1 MMIKR
6 ISVSAFKSLVD
17 FELNLDSKFNCIIGL
32 NGAGK
37 SSVLQLF
44 SYVSALIEGKIDR
57 WLSER
62 GWEEKDVASH
72 FFPTR
77 ETFDLELD
85 IELSDKQLRWEATYN
100 WKRGRCTSE
109 TLTDLA
115 NGHQLLRLYQGR
127 LKTKRD
133 TIPNLIFKYSGS
145 ILSALDD
152 SALPQE
158 AVIFRNFM
166 TNVDSHDLLSPK
178 VMRSGRF
185 ASPGKIGSAG
195 EYLISYIHNLE
206 KSARD
211 TLLTNLYGYFPQV
224 VNIDTKTELDGT
236 LSLLLTERF
245 YNEDGSHTD
254 VVTNAKHIND
264 GMLRILIILASQRSS
279 SKFQQFDEVENG
291 VNSEITEKL
300 VEAFIS
306 SPQQVLITT
315 HSPMVL
321 NYIEDELAKNSIT
334 LVYKN
339 KQGHTKATKLFAL
352 PSLTK
357 KLNSLAPGDA
367 MLDVYLK
374 DAAEE
379 AELLA
384 NSSELS
390 R

>member
-1 MMIKR
+1 MIKK

-77 ETFDLELD
+77 ETFDLVLD

-100 WKRGRCTSE
+100 WKRGLCTSE

-133 TIPNLIFKYSGS
+133 TIPDLIFKYPGS

-166 TNVDSHDLLSPK
+166 TDIDSHDLLSPK

-185 ASPGKIGSAG
+185 ASEGKIGSAG
-195 EYLISYIHNLE
+195 EYLISYIHKLDKN
-206 KSARD
+206 SQD
-211 TLLTNLYGYFPQV
+211 ILLKNLYGYFPQV
-224 VNIDTKTELDGT
+224 VKIETKTELNGT

-245 YNEDGSHTD
+245 YNDDGSHTD

-264 GMLRILIILASQRSS
+264 GMLRILIILASQRTS

-300 VEAFIS
+300 VEAFIN

-321 NYIEDELAKNSIT
+321 NYIEDELAKSSIT

>member
-1 MMIKR
+1 MIKK

-77 ETFDLELD
+77 ETSDLVLD

-100 WKRGRCTSE
+100 WKRGLCTSE

-133 TIPNLIFKYSGS
+133 TIPDLIFKYSGS

-166 TNVDSHDLLSPK
+166 TNIDSHDLLSPK

-185 ASPGKIGSAG
+185 ASEGKIGSAG
-195 EYLISYIHNLE
+195 EYLISYIHKLDKN
-206 KSARD
+206 SQD
-211 TLLTNLYGYFPQV
+211 ILLKNLYGYFPQV
-224 VNIDTKTELDGT
+224 VKIETKTELNGT

-245 YNEDGSHTD
+245 YNDDGSHTD

-264 GMLRILIILASQRSS
+264 GMLRILIILASQRTS

-300 VEAFIS
+300 VEAFIN

-321 NYIEDELAKNSIT
+321 NYIEDELAKSSIT

-374 DAAEE
+374 DAADE

-384 NSSELS
+384 DSSELS

>member
-1 MMIKR
+1 MIKT

-44 SYVSALIEGKIDR
+44 SYVSALLEGKIER

-77 ETFDLELD
+77 ETFDLVLD

-100 WKRGRCTSE
+100 WKRGLCTSE
-109 TLTDLA
+109 RLTDLA

-127 LKTKRD
+127 LKTKRQ
-133 TIPNLIFKYSGS
+133 IFPELIFKYSGS

-152 SALPQE
+152 SVLPQE

-185 ASPGKIGSAG
+185 ASAGKIGSAG

-211 TLLTNLYGYFPQV
+211 TLRTNLYGYFPQV

-300 VEAFIS
+300 VETFIR

-315 HSPMVL
+315 HSPIIL
-321 NYIEDELAKNSIT
+321 NFIDEELAKNSVH

-339 KQGHTKATKLFAL
+339 SQGHTKTTKFFDLDSTAR
-352 PSLTK
+352 
-357 KLNSLAPGDA
+357 KLEALAPGEA
-367 MLDVYLK
+367 MLDLHLSDVAK
-374 DAAEE
+374 E
-379 AELLA
+379 AEK
-384 NSSELS
+384 S
-390 R
+390 RIEGLKKL

>member
-1 MMIKR
+1 MIKT

-77 ETFDLELD
+77 ETFDLVLD

-100 WKRGRCTSE
+100 WKRGLCTSE

-133 TIPNLIFKYSGS
+133 TIPDLIFKYSGS

-166 TNVDSHDLLSPK
+166 TTVDSHDLLSPK

-185 ASPGKIGSAG
+185 ASEGKIGSAG
-195 EYLISYIHNLE
+195 EYLISYIHKLDKN
-206 KSARD
+206 SQD
-211 TLLTNLYGYFPQV
+211 ILLKNLYGYFPQV
-224 VNIDTKTELDGT
+224 VKIETKTELNGT

-279 SKFQQFDEVENG
+279 SRFQQFDEVENG

-300 VEAFIS
+300 VEAFIN

-321 NYIEDELAKNSIT
+321 NYIEDDLAKSSIT

-339 KQGHTKATKLFAL
+339 KQGYIKATKLFAL

>member
-1 MMIKR
+1 MIKR

-77 ETFDLELD
+77 ETFDLVLD

-100 WKRGRCTSE
+100 WKRGQCTSE

-133 TIPNLIFKYSGS
+133 TIPDLIFKYSGS

-166 TNVDSHDLLSPK
+166 TNIDSHDLLSPK

-185 ASPGKIGSAG
+185 ASEGKIGSAG
-195 EYLISYIHNLE
+195 EYLISYIHKLDKN
-206 KSARD
+206 SQD
-211 TLLTNLYGYFPQV
+211 ILLKNLYGYFPQV
-224 VNIDTKTELDGT
+224 VKIETKTELNGT

-245 YNEDGSHTD
+245 YNDDGSHTD

-264 GMLRILIILASQRSS
+264 GMLRILIILASQRTS

-300 VEAFIS
+300 VEAFIN

-321 NYIEDELAKNSIT
+321 NYIEDELAKSSIT
-334 LVYKN
+334 LVYKS

-374 DAAEE
+374 DAADE

-390 R
+390 W

>member
-1 MMIKR
+1 MIKK

-77 ETFDLELD
+77 ETFDLVLD

-100 WKRGRCTSE
+100 WKRGLCTSE

-133 TIPNLIFKYSGS
+133 TIPDLIFKYSGS

-166 TNVDSHDLLSPK
+166 TNIDSHDLLSPK

-185 ASPGKIGSAG
+185 ASEGKIGSTG
-195 EYLISYIHNLE
+195 EYLISYIHKLDKN
-206 KSARD
+206 SQD
-211 TLLTNLYGYFPQV
+211 ILLKNLYGYFPQV
-224 VNIDTKTELDGT
+224 VKIETKTELNGT

-245 YNEDGSHTD
+245 YNDDGSHTD

-264 GMLRILIILASQRSS
+264 GMLRILIILASQRTS

-300 VEAFIS
+300 VEAFIN

-321 NYIEDELAKNSIT
+321 NYIEDELAKSSIT

-374 DAAEE
+374 DAADE

>member
-1 MMIKR
+1 MIKT

-77 ETFDLELD
+77 ETFDLVLD

-100 WKRGRCTSE
+100 WKRGLCTSE

-115 NGHQLLRLYQGR
+115 NGQQLLRLYQGR
-127 LKTKRD
+127 LKTKRHSLPD
-133 TIPNLIFKYSGS
+133 LIFKYSGS

-185 ASPGKIGSAG
+185 ASEGKIGSAG
-195 EYLISYIHNLE
+195 EYLISYIHKLDKN
-206 KSARD
+206 SQD
-211 TLLTNLYGYFPQV
+211 ILLKNLYGYFPQV
-224 VNIDTKTELDGT
+224 VKIETKTELNGT

-245 YNEDGSHTD
+245 YHEDGSHVD

-264 GMLRILIILASQRSS
+264 GMLRILIILASQRTS

-300 VEAFIS
+300 VEAFIN

-321 NYIEDELAKNSIT
+321 NYIEDDLAKNSIT

-374 DAAEE
+374 DAADE
-379 AELLA
+379 AELMA
-384 NSSELS
+384 NSSALS

>member
-1 MMIKR
+1 MIKR

-77 ETFDLELD
+77 ETFDLVLD

-100 WKRGRCTSE
+100 WKRGLCTSE

-133 TIPNLIFKYSGS
+133 TIPDLIFKYSGS

-158 AVIFRNFM
+158 AVLFRNFM
-166 TNVDSHDLLSPK
+166 TNIDSHDLLSPK

-185 ASPGKIGSAG
+185 ASEGKIGSAG
-195 EYLISYIHNLE
+195 EYLISYIHKLDKN
-206 KSARD
+206 SQD
-211 TLLTNLYGYFPQV
+211 ILLKNLYGYFPQV
-224 VNIDTKTELDGT
+224 VKIETKTELDGT

-279 SKFQQFDEVENG
+279 SRFQQFDEVENG

-300 VEAFIS
+300 VEAFIN

-321 NYIEDELAKNSIT
+321 NYIEDDLAKSSIT

-374 DAAEE
+374 DAADE

>member
-77 ETFDLELD
+77 ETFDLVLD

-100 WKRGRCTSE
+100 WKRGLCTSE

-133 TIPNLIFKYSGS
+133 TIPDLIFKYSGS

-158 AVIFRNFM
+158 AVLFRNFM
-166 TNVDSHDLLSPK
+166 TNIDSHDLLSPK

-185 ASPGKIGSAG
+185 ASEGKIGSAG
-195 EYLISYIHNLE
+195 EYLISYIHKLDKN
-206 KSARD
+206 SQD
-211 TLLTNLYGYFPQV
+211 ILLKNLYGYFPQV
-224 VNIDTKTELDGT
+224 VKIETKTELDGT

-279 SKFQQFDEVENG
+279 SRFQQFDEVENG

-300 VEAFIS
+300 VEAFIN

-321 NYIEDELAKNSIT
+321 NYIEDDLAKSSIT

-374 DAAEE
+374 DAADE

>member
-1 MMIKR
+1 MIKK

-77 ETFDLELD
+77 ETFDLVLD

-100 WKRGRCTSE
+100 WKRGLCTSE

-133 TIPNLIFKYSGS
+133 TIPDLIFKYSGS

-166 TNVDSHDLLSPK
+166 TNIDSHDLLSPK

-185 ASPGKIGSAG
+185 ASEGKIGSAG
-195 EYLISYIHNLE
+195 EYLISYIHKLDKN
-206 KSARD
+206 SQD
-211 TLLTNLYGYFPQV
+211 ILLKNLYGYFPQV
-224 VNIDTKTELDGT
+224 VKIETKTELNGT

-245 YNEDGSHTD
+245 YNDDGSHTD

-264 GMLRILIILASQRSS
+264 GMLRILIILTSQRTS

-300 VEAFIS
+300 VEAFIN

-321 NYIEDELAKNSIT
+321 NYIEDELAKSSIT

-374 DAAEE
+374 DAADE

-384 NSSELS
+384 DSSELS

>member
-1 MMIKR
+1 MIKK

-17 FELNLDSKFNCIIGL
+17 CELNLDSKFNCIIGL

-77 ETFDLELD
+77 ETFDLVLD

-100 WKRGRCTSE
+100 WKRGLCTSE

-127 LKTKRD
+127 LKTKRHSLPD
-133 TIPNLIFKYSGS
+133 LIFKYSGS

-166 TNVDSHDLLSPK
+166 TNIDSHDLLSPK

-195 EYLISYIHNLE
+195 EYLISYIHKLDKN
-206 KSARD
+206 SQD
-211 TLLTNLYGYFPQV
+211 ILLKNLYGYFPQV
-224 VNIDTKTELDGT
+224 VKIETKTELNGT

-245 YNEDGSHTD
+245 YNDDGSHTD

-264 GMLRILIILASQRSS
+264 GMLRILIILASQRTS

-300 VEAFIS
+300 VEAFIN

-321 NYIEDELAKNSIT
+321 NYIEDELAKSSIT

-384 NSSELS
+384 DSSELS